1 MYVTNLILSSG
12 NYHFSNMLNFNSI
25 FKLRFADF
33 HKMPLFETSAKDD
46 DKAYHVEAIFVT
58 LAHKIKKRNTKSSF
72 VDSTKGKTKAVV
84 YNVKDVNGE
93 VERKCFFC

>member
-1 MYVTNLILSSG
+1 MQVINLI
-12 NYHFSNMLNFNSI
+12 FSYSVIIVNFNLTFI
-25 FKLRFADF
+25 FRFADF

-72 VDSTKGKTKAVV
+72 VDPTKGKTKAVV